1 MTPPQA
7 RTSLRL
13 SKGACGFWAVCA
25 CPRAAHGARTVQGA
39 QARDIRVSIAPNP
52 SHLEA
57 VGPVVQGLVRALQ
70 QRLGAS
76 GQQQRVLGLLV
87 HGDAAFSGLG
97 IVPEC
102 LQLSTAPGD
111 P

>member
-1 MTPPQA
+1 MFQSASSQGRLRILGSLPVPQSCSYAA
-7 RTSLRL
+7 R
-13 SKGACGFWAVCA
+13 
-25 CPRAAHGARTVQGA
+25 PVQGA

-57 VGPVVQGLVRALQ
+57 VGPVVMGLVRALQ

-76 GQQQRVLGLLV
+76 GQQRVLGLLV